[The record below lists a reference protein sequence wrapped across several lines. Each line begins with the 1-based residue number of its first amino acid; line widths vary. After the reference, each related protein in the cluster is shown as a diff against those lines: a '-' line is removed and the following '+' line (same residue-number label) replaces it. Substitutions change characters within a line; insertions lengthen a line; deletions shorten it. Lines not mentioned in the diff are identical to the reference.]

1 MKTFAIVSALGA
13 MSAVMATPTRTVE
26 KGVPAKR
33 ADLPAISASG
43 NGKLSQTDFV
53 NDALELLR

>member
-1 MKTFAIVSALGA
+1 
-13 MSAVMATPTRTVE
+13 MATPTRTVE

-43 NGKLSQTDFV
+43 NGKLPQTDLAGDV
-53 NDALELLR
+53 WEPSR

>member
-1 MKTFAIVSALGA
+1 MKNFAIVSALGA
-13 MSAVMATPTRTVE
+13 LSAVMATPTRTVE

-43 NGKLSQTDFV
+43 NGKLPQTDLAGDV
-53 NDALELLR
+53 WEPSR